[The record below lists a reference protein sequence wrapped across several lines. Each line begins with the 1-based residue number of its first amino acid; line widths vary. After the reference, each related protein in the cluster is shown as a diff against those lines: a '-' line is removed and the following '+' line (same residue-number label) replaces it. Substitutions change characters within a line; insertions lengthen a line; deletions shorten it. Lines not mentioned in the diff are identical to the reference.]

1 MDAAAAVGSG
11 VVRAGQGLVSLGT
24 SGVVL
29 SHDTAVR
36 VDPTGALHA
45 FCAAVPGGYH
55 LMSVMLSA
63 GGSLRWFRDLFG
75 RGGETYDDL
84 AREAGTVA
92 PGSAGVTFL
101 PYLAGERT
109 PHMDPDARGAWTGL
123 ALSHARAHVVRAVL
137 EGVAFGLDDGLVRM
151 RALGA
156 DPEIFVG
163 TGNGMASPVWREAIA
178 SIFERPI
185 RRLLVDEGPAFGAAL
200 LAGVGI
206 GTFGSVEDAVD
217 RAVPP
222 SAEPTLPDPATYD
235 AYRGAYRRF
244 TSLYPALRPA
254 SSPADS

>member
-1 MDAAAAVGSG
+1 M
-11 VVRAGQGLVSLGT
+11 RAGQGLVSLGT

-29 SHDTAVR
+29 SHDSAVR
-36 VDPTGALHA
+36 VDPTGAIHA

-92 PGSAGVTFL
+92 AGSEGVTFL

-109 PHMDPDARGAWTGL
+109 PHMNPDARAAWTGL
-123 ALSHARAHVVRAVL
+123 ALSHTRAHAIRAVL

-151 RALGA
+151 RALGV
-156 DPEIFVG
+156 DPELFVG
-163 TGNGMASPVWREAIA
+163 TGNGMANEIWRGAIA

-185 RRLLVDEGPAFGAAL
+185 SRLLVDEGPAFGAAL
-200 LAGVGI
+200 LAAVGI
-206 GTFGSVEDAVD
+206 GTYGSVEDAAR

-222 SAEPTLPDPATYD
+222 SAEPTLPDPATYG
-235 AYRGAYRRF
+235 AYRAAYRRF
-244 TSLYPALRPA
+244 TSLYPALHPA
-254 SSPADS
+254 PSPSTS